1 MQYAKYAREAV
12 PNINIST
19 TNQFINNNYKPIE
32 NYITF
37 RFDLVLNEANNVQ
50 YIFAL

>member
-1 MQYAKYAREAV
+1 MQNMQGKQCQTS
-12 PNINIST
+12 IST

>member
-1 MQYAKYAREAV
+1 MQNMQGKQCQTSTK
-12 PNINIST
+12 IST